1 MGSLGEPLIRRIA
14 IIGAGPAGVTAARYL
29 SAEDLF
35 HTIDIF
41 EQQDSFGGVWN
52 YSSIDELDTTPV
64 PQTNPHQ
71 PVEEPRWRKADP
83 YSTGHDGL
91 RPCFSSP
98 MYDNLESNL
107 PHSVME
113 HTDDPSLEDHQLFP
127 QREAVLSYLE
137 QYAASIAHLVHFH
150 TQVVDCQSKAN
161 GWLLTVKDLVTGR
174 HSQQKYDAVVV
185 ATGHY
190 SVPKV
195 PEIKGLKAWDHA
207 YPGIISHSK
216 LYRSPTPY
224 TDKKTIIIGNAASGT
239 DIARHVA
246 TTARLPVLLSQ
257 RSEPPKQDEIDDQE
271 VVPQIVEFMP
281 PSQECRA
288 VRFADG
294 RVETDVDAIVFCT
307 GYFFNYPFLS
317 TLKPRVIESGER
329 VKDVYQ
335 HLFSIHHPSLV
346 FMGLP
351 CKIIPFRTCE
361 GQASVIAAVWSG
373 RLSLPS
379 RSEMQSWDALRSE
392 HLEPRA
398 FHILPAPKDLEYHNE
413 MVDWASRAMNAN
425 QKRLPPKWEAKDFWL
440 RDKIPMIRK
449 QFAAQGKDRNN
460 IRRLEDLGYDY
471 QSWLKAQQADRPS
484 C

>member
-1 MGSLGEPLIRRIA
+1 MGSLGEAVIKRIA
-14 IIGAGPAGVTAARYL
+14 IVGAGPAGVTAAKYL
-29 SAEDLF
+29 WAEDAF

-41 EQQDSFGGVWN
+41 EQQGSLGGVWN
-52 YSSIDELDTTPV
+52 YSNVDELDTTPI

-71 PVEEPRWRKADP
+71 PVEEPRWQKADQHAV
-83 YSTGHDGL
+83 GKVGL

-107 PHSVME
+107 PHYVMK
-113 HTDDPSLEDHQLFP
+113 HTDDSSLEDHQLFP
-127 QREAVLSYLE
+127 EREAVLSYLE
-137 QYAASIAHLVHFH
+137 HYAAGIANLVYFH
-150 TQVVDCQSKAN
+150 TQVLDCRSMAD
-161 GWLLTVKDLVTGR
+161 GWSLTVKDLLTGR
-174 HSQQKYDAVVV
+174 HAQKKYDAVVI

-195 PEIKGLKAWDHA
+195 PDIKGLKEWDRA

-216 LYRSPTPY
+216 LYRSPKAY
-224 TDKKTIIIGNAASGT
+224 ADKKTIVIGNAASGT

-271 VVPQIVEFMP
+271 VLPQIVEFLP
-281 PSQECRA
+281 PSRKCRA

-317 TLKPRVIESGER
+317 SLKPPLIETGER

-335 HLFSIHHPSLV
+335 HLFSIHHPSLAFV
-346 FMGLP
+346 GLP
-351 CKIIPFRTCE
+351 CKIIPFRTFE
-361 GQASVIAAVWSG
+361 GQASVIAAVWSN

-379 RSEMQSWDALRSE
+379 RSEMQSWDALRSKD
-392 HLEPRA
+392 LEPGA

-413 MVDWASRAMNAN
+413 MVDWASKAMKAD
-425 QKRLPPKWEAKDFWL
+425 QKWLPPKWDKKAFWL

-449 QFAAQGKDRNN
+449 QFAAHGRDRNHL
-460 IRRLEDLGYDY
+460 RTLEDLGYDY
-471 QSWLKAQQADRPS
+471 ASWLKEQQA
-484 C
+484 